1 MQVFKDINNLP
12 AFHNSVISIGTFDG
26 VHSGHAEI
34 IHSITAAAK
43 RVNGESIIITFHP
56 HPRHIISPES
66 PVYYLT
72 TLQEKIDMLQKYNV
86 DIVVVV
92 PFSREFSEIDASDY
106 AENFL
111 IKKFNPAIIVFGYD
125 HKFGK
130 DRSGD
135 IHLLK
140 NIAEKYSVKI
150 EEIPAH
156 VIDHL
161 TVSSSKIR
169 KFLIDG
175 NVQEAN
181 ELLGY
186 PYQLSGHV
194 VKGDQIGRTLGF
206 PTANI
211 YVEDTNKL
219 IPADGFYFT
228 EVILKDHNIKLF
240 GLLSI
245 GTRPTFNKTEKRI
258 EVYIIDFNETIYGE
272 SITVKILQFIRKDKK
287 FDSREDLIVAMHED
301 KKNAISLIP
310 VN

>member
-1 MQVFKDINNLP
+1 
-12 AFHNSVISIGTFDG
+12 
-26 VHSGHAEI
+26 
-34 IHSITAAAK
+34 
-43 RVNGESIIITFHP
+43 
-56 HPRHIISPES
+56 
-66 PVYYLT
+66 
-72 TLQEKIDMLQKYNV
+72 MLQKYNV

-186 PYQLSGHV
+186 HYLCGS
-194 VKGDQIGRTLGF
+194 
-206 PTANI
+206 N
-211 YVEDTNKL
+211 
-219 IPADGFYFT
+219 T
-228 EVILKDHNIKLF
+228 E
-240 GLLSI
+240 
-245 GTRPTFNKTEKRI
+245 
-258 EVYIIDFNETIYGE
+258 
-272 SITVKILQFIRKDKK
+272 
-287 FDSREDLIVAMHED
+287 
-301 KKNAISLIP
+301 
-310 VN
+310 